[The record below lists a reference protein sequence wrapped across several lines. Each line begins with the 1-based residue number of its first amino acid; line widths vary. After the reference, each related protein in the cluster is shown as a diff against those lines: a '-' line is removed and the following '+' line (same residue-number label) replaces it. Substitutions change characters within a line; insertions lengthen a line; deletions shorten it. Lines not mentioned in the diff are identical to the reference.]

1 MWLSIDGLT
10 SGGSVGDTRSYLGS
24 GRITQKQRATRR
36 EAWTFAMNF
45 IWEVFCSGQSG
56 IGSYI
61 HRLLV
66 TECTKEKSKKIS
78 HFKLRPRSRNSRLSR
93 NSSRRLS
100 RSLRKSTGSSWE
112 RKQFSR
118 TNVMLLIS
126 EVSRLFQQ
134 KRWKWVIQHLMT
146 SIKAWRCPLT
156 MEIISIN
163 RWPSY
168 KVLPPWL
175 DRFNK
180 RLRTRELLNAN
191 IWQHTNTIKYL
202 HLEMWW
208 TGDRAVPSPLSGML
222 RSLRP
227 TREQAGCLM
236 SRVLVI
242 D

>member
-1 MWLSIDGLT
+1 MWLSIDGST
-10 SGGSVGDTRSYLGS
+10 SGGFAEDTRSYLGS

-45 IWEVFCSGQSG
+45 IWEAFYSGQSG

-61 HRLLV
+61 HKLPV

-78 HFKLRPRSRNSRLSR
+78 HSKLRQKSRNSRHSR
-93 NSSRRLS
+93 NSLRRLS
-100 RSLRKSTGSSWE
+100 KSLKRSTGSNWE
-112 RKQFSR
+112 RKQFLR

-126 EVSRLFQQ
+126 EVSLLFQQ
-134 KRWKWVIQHLMT
+134 KHWKWVTQRLMT
-146 SIKAWRCPLT
+146 SIRAWRCLLT
-156 MEIISIN
+156 METISIN

-175 DRFNK
+175 DRSNK
-180 RLRTRELLNAN
+180 RLKTRELLIAN
-191 IWQHTNTIKYL
+191 KWQHTNQIKYL
-202 HLEMWW
+202 LLETWW
-208 TGDRAVPSPLSGML
+208 TGGQAAHSLSSDML
-222 RSLRP
+222 RSQRP

>member
-1 MWLSIDGLT
+1 MWLSIDGSI
-10 SGGSVGDTRSYLGS
+10 SGGFVGDTRSYSGS
-24 GRITQKQRATRR
+24 GKIMQKQRVMRR
-36 EAWTFAMNF
+36 EVWTFAMNF
-45 IWEVFCSGQSG
+45 IWEVFCSGRLG

-66 TECTKEKSKKIS
+66 TECTKERSKKIS
-78 HFKLRPRSRNSRLSR
+78 HFKLRPKSRNSRHSR
-93 NSSRRLS
+93 NSWRHSS
-100 RSLRKSTGSSWE
+100 RSLKKSTGLNWE
-112 RKQFSR
+112 RKQSSR
-118 TNVMLLIS
+118 TNVMLRIW

-134 KRWKWVIQHLMT
+134 KLWKWVTQHLMT
-146 SIKAWRCPLT
+146 SIKAWRCPHT

-175 DRFNK
+175 DRSNK
-180 RLRTRELLNAN
+180 RLKTRELLNAN
-191 IWQHTNTIKYL
+191 KWQHTNQIKYL
-202 HLEMWW
+202 LLETWW
-208 TGDRAVPSPLSGML
+208 TGGQAAHSLSSDML
-222 RSLRP
+222 RSQRP